1 MTKGI
6 TNSGM
11 VTQYR
16 DRLFISIFGKDNE
29 QSRKWRLNLYNAL
42 NGTNYTDPDA
52 LELNTI
58 ENVIYLTMRND
69 ISFLVDSQMTL
80 FEQQSTFNPNM
91 PLRGLMYFAQLYQM
105 HLAKLGRTLFRS
117 TLTKIPNP
125 KFIVFYNGTRETGDR
140 ELLRLSD
147 AFEIKDD
154 SGQYEWTAEMIN
166 ISQNHNRALQK
177 KCKPLYDY
185 VRYVARV
192 NENKKLGMQVQ
203 EAVNSAVDWAIRENL
218 LDGYF
223 RLQKEEI
230 LANSLTEFDA
240 EEAYRDIREDGYEEG
255 LSIGRAEGISQKA
268 MEAAENLLKM
278 GLGTYEQ
285 IAQAQDLPLEQVQE
299 IAERIAVKS

>member
-1 MTKGI
+1 MDFTIKP
-6 TNSGM
+6 
-11 VTQYR
+11 QREYK
-16 DRLFISIFGKDNE
+16 DRLFKAIFGRDTEESK
-29 QSRKWRLNLYNAL
+29 RWRLELYNAL
-42 NGTNYTDPDA
+42 NDTSYTDPDA

-105 HLAKLGRTLFRS
+105 HLVKLGRTLFRS

-192 NENKKLGMQVQ
+192 NENKKLGMQVP
-203 EAVNSAVDWAIRENL
+203 EAVNMAVDWAIRENL
-218 LDGYF
+218 LDVFLYLTGEF
-223 RLQKEEI
+223 LRFFACKKCEPSR
-230 LANSLTEFDA
+230 ASKNS
-240 EEAYRDIREDGYEEG
+240 
-255 LSIGRAEGISQKA
+255 
-268 MEAAENLLKM
+268 
-278 GLGTYEQ
+278 
-285 IAQAQDLPLEQVQE
+285 
-299 IAERIAVKS
+299 KSKL